1 MANYEITF
9 KLEDTSFSNSEKLLP
24 LLRFSLE
31 YTIDFG
37 NKEVFTFSTP
47 LEFNPKTK
55 EFVLSEYTLGKGF
68 SYSNLLVEQ
77 LWNIHNPL
85 KTKIT
90 QPEEQ
95 NYAGGWIS
103 YWNGAQGE
111 KYEQKEKLNTF
122 SSWWSTNF
130 DAIKEEIIKRKEE
143 YNQQIIDLFSRSLID

>member
-9 KLEDTSFSNSEKLLP
+9 KLEDTTFSIDEKLLP

-31 YTIDFG
+31 YSIEFG
-37 NKEVFTFSTP
+37 KEVYTFSTL

-55 EFVLSEYTLGKGF
+55 EFVFSEYALGKGF

-85 KTKIT
+85 KTEIT
-90 QPEEQ
+90 QPEDQ
-95 NYAGGWIS
+95 NHAGSWIS

-111 KYEQKEKLNTF
+111 KYEQKEKLSDYCYVKYRLT
-122 SSWWSTNF
+122 S
-130 DAIKEEIIKRKEE
+130 I
-143 YNQQIIDLFSRSLID
+143 LIRQF

>member
-9 KLEDTSFSNSEKLLP
+9 KLEDTTFSIDEKLLP

-31 YTIDFG
+31 YSIEFG
-37 NKEVFTFSTP
+37 KEVYTFSTL

-55 EFVLSEYTLGKGF
+55 EFVFSEYALGKGF

-90 QPEEQ
+90 QPEDQ
-95 NYAGGWIS
+95 NHAGSWIS

-130 DAIKEEIIKRKEE
+130 EAIKEEIIKRKEE

>member
-9 KLEDTSFSNSEKLLP
+9 KLEDTTFSIDEKLLP

-31 YTIDFG
+31 YSIEFG
-37 NKEVFTFSTP
+37 KEVYTFSTL

-55 EFVLSEYTLGKGF
+55 EFVFSEYALGKGF

-85 KTKIT
+85 KTEIT
-90 QPEEQ
+90 QPEDQ
-95 NYAGGWIS
+95 NHAGSWIS

-130 DAIKEEIIKRKEE
+130 EAIKEEIIKRKEE

>member
-1 MANYEITF
+1 
-9 KLEDTSFSNSEKLLP
+9 
-24 LLRFSLE
+24 
-31 YTIDFG
+31 
-37 NKEVFTFSTP
+37 
-47 LEFNPKTK
+47 
-55 EFVLSEYTLGKGF
+55 LGKGF

-85 KTKIT
+85 KTEIT
-90 QPEEQ
+90 QPEDQ
-95 NYAGGWIS
+95 NHAGSWIS

-130 DAIKEEIIKRKEE
+130 EAIKEEIIKRKEE